1 MMWPCTTFPWL
12 WDDVTALWRHVTYH
26 ASCDKWRHVTYH
38 ASCDNSSHTSYNS
51 HPSSTHTHHIIYRTF
66 QFSYRTLILYM
77 TLLHY
82 HNTYI
87 YYIIISLHLTLSWHL
102 YYYIITLNI
111 TLSLHLHYIF
121 ITLIISHCIIITLL
135 LLFNILNTHL
145 YISYLSPYTCWYT
158 FNTCWYTYNTCW
170 YTYNA
175 CCYTCN
181 LFHYTLSHLIS
192 HIHKGFSFQMFG
204 YYPECFGNL
213 NYCHSQPAF
222 SISYDIFNNV

>member
-26 ASCDKWRHVTYH
+26 ASCD
-38 ASCDNSSHTSYNS
+38 NSSHTSYNS
-51 HPSSTHTHHIIYRTF
+51 QPSSTHTHHIIYRTF

-87 YYIIISLHLTLSWHL
+87 NYIIISLHLTLSWHL

-135 LLFNILNTHL
+135 LLFNILIFTYRTFHHIL
-145 YISYLSPYTCWYT
+145 VDIRIIRVDIRIIRVDIRIMRVVARVIFSLYT
-158 FNTCWYTYNTCW
+158 FT
-170 YTYNA
+170 
-175 CCYTCN
+175 
-181 LFHYTLSHLIS
+181 SHKS
-192 HIHKGFSFQMFG
+192 H
-204 YYPECFGNL
+204 P
-213 NYCHSQPAF
+213 
-222 SISYDIFNNV
+222 

>member
-1 MMWPCTTFPWL
+1 MCPCTTFPWL
-12 WDDVTALWRHVTYH
+12 WDDVTSL
-26 ASCDKWRHVTYH
+26 WRHVTYH

-51 HPSSTHTHHIIYRTF
+51 PLFNAHSSYYISDI
-66 QFSYRTLILYM
+66 SYRTLILNM

-102 YYYIITLNI
+102 YYNIITLNI

-158 FNTCWYTYNTCW
+158 YNTCW
-170 YTYNA
+170 YT
-175 CCYTCN
+175 CN
-181 LFHYTLSHLIS
+181 IFHYILSHLIS
-192 HIHKGFSFQMFG
+192 HIHKGFSFKMLG
-204 YYPECFGNL
+204 YYPECFGNF

-222 SISYDIFNNV
+222 SISYDIFYNV